1 MKQQLKKIFGLSL
14 AVLLLSSCIG
24 DDFIDD
30 QVEPTLRI
38 VSMVNSIAI
47 GESFQ
52 MEAIYFNN
60 IGVEEEAII
69 EWSSSNE
76 DIISV
81 DDSGLVTALREGM
94 VTLFANVRVD
104 SIEVSDSIELVS
116 STETNVDLGSASG
129 IIRTTSS
136 YVLRGDFEVHQEESG
151 IRITIADNYVASSSL
166 PGLYLYLTNNSN
178 SIANALEVTKVT
190 VFNGEHSYFISDV
203 ELNQYQY
210 LLYYCKPFNVKVGDG
225 KIEL

>member
-1 MKQQLKKIFGLSL
+1 MKQQLKKLFGLSL

-52 MEAIYFNN
+52 IEAIYFNN

-81 DDSGLVTALREGM
+81 DDNGLVSALQEGM
-94 VTLFANVRVD
+94 VTLFANVRID

-116 STETNVDLGSASG
+116 STETNVDLASASG

-136 YVLRGDFEVHQEESG
+136 YVLRGDFEVQQEEGG